1 MSSEKKIRCLLGM
14 LGTDVHTK
22 GIRTLAQVLRDDG
35 VEVIYLGEHNT
46 VDGMVNAIIQEDADV
61 VGISFSIATYLHY
74 AKQLIDAMQLRGVG
88 DVPVMVGGLVHPED
102 HQKLKEIGVKGIF
115 GPGST
120 TPEILAFI
128 RQSGQAPV

>member
-1 MSSEKKIRCLLGM
+1 MSAGKNVRCLLGM

-35 VEVIYLGEHNT
+35 IEVIYLGEHNT
-46 VDGMVNAIIQEDADV
+46 IDGMVNAMIQEDADV

-74 AKQLIDAMQLRGVG
+74 AKQLIDAMRARGVG
-88 DVPVMVGGLVHPED
+88 DIPVMVGGLIHPDDEAT
-102 HQKLKEIGVKGIF
+102 LREIGVSGIF

-120 TPEILAFI
+120 TPQILDFI
-128 RQSGQAPV
+128 RQTAASAV

>member
-1 MSSEKKIRCLLGM
+1 MSSDKKVRCLLGM

-35 VEVIYLGEHNT
+35 IEVIYLGEHNT
-46 VDGMVNAIIQEDADV
+46 VEGMVNAMIQEDADV

-74 AKQLIDAMQLRGVG
+74 AKQLVDMMHARGVG
-88 DVPVMVGGLVHPED
+88 DIPVMVGGLVHPDD
-102 HQKLKEIGVKGIF
+102 HDKLKAIGVKGIF

-128 RQSGQAPV
+128 RQCSQTAA